1 MTPEKNVAKIELYHT
16 LALIFS
22 QPEEVVNKYFSHNPH
37 WWSCVCWWS
46 RSHSIHWQDW
56 IFQFFTMVC
65 LVFHT
70 VIIINRK
77 NWRITTKLPFENL
90 SIFFKSQT
98 HAHARTTYFPSPSKY
113 NLLDTELNSLFGGQT
128 GYFIGLERH
137 TKYIKTKRIQS
148 LLNPANTLW
157 KDIMLYWLKLIL
169 NSDQDLALSRQKL
182 ILAGLLITKIH
193 ENRKMNI
200 LLFSYSMLGYIS
212 PITSLPISIEEI
224 LVQPISF
231 NPHTRLDFSIISPS
245 NISDK
250 FTITWNLC
258 SFLQP
263 CLIYSTIFCKK
274 LDFFTANHN
283 RYI

>member
-1 MTPEKNVAKIELYHT
+1 MTPEKEVAKIELYHT

-22 QPEEVVNKYFSHNPH
+22 QPQKVVNKYCSHNPH
-37 WWSCVCWWS
+37 WWSCVSW
-46 RSHSIHWQDW
+46 RKRLHGIHWQGW
-56 IFQFFTMVC
+56 ILQFFTMVC
-65 LVFHT
+65 LLFHT
-70 VIIINRK
+70 VTIINRK
-77 NWRITTKLPFENL
+77 NWRITSKVHFENL
-90 SIFFKSQT
+90 SIFLKKRIY
-98 HAHARTTYFPSPSKY
+98 HILGPPPPSPSKY

-137 TKYIKTKRIQS
+137 TNYIKTKRIQS

-212 PITSLPISIEEI
+212 PITSLPYIYRRNSCPTHIFQPTHQTWLQASSHPGIFPTYLPLISQKS
-224 LVQPISF
+224 L
-231 NPHTRLDFSIISPS
+231 
-245 NISDK
+245 
-250 FTITWNLC
+250 
-258 SFLQP
+258 
-263 CLIYSTIFCKK
+263 
-274 LDFFTANHN
+274 
-283 RYI
+283 